1 MNRLYFCALYK
12 YLCEKRYNAS
22 YVHDYPDHYWD
33 PYTLIRFRR
42 LDPKPADPDN
52 PDIQILF
59 VYISYNQG
67 LCIIDPKAMEM
78 LMLNER
84 IYHLSYADPDWVE
97 QCMGFKKSEMLKEL
111 DKDQPFHTYFDIR
124 SNIEFELGRGDYNCS
139 REEQKDKLITS
150 YVKDIEKDMDI
161 WPPYLIGEMM
171 DDSGERMKKEA
182 MLNGRYL
189 FSLGLIQILS
199 VMAAELDKRYI
210 PTSIGPTTGIKSFF
224 NTFTKDEF
232 EVYWGR
238 IWACSGTYNPASM
251 WLTCF
256 DNGLIRIDMPH
267 TNHQTDILQ
276 LDPRTFVR
284 LPYPEIYA
292 EECKYLPTERWYDVL
307 KLKIN
312 EYLMMANINNHYN
325 RKDEN
330 DEQTQKR

>member
-67 LCIIDPKAMEM
+67 ICIIDPKAMEM
-78 LMLNER
+78 LMLHER
-84 IYHLSYADPDWVE
+84 LYYLSYADPDWVE
-97 QCMGFKKSEMLKEL
+97 QSGFKKSEMLKEIEK
-111 DKDQPFHTYFDIR
+111 DKPFHRYFDIR
-124 SNIEFELGRGDYNCS
+124 YNIEFDLGRNDYNCS
-139 REEQKDKLITS
+139 REEQKDKLITN

-189 FSLGLIQILS
+189 FSIGLIQILN
-199 VMAAELDKRYI
+199 VMAAELDKRYL
-210 PTSIGPTTGIKSFF
+210 PTVIGQTGGIKSRFS
-224 NTFTKDEF
+224 TFAKDEF

-238 IWACSGTYNPASM
+238 MWACSGTYNPTSM

-256 DNGLIRIDMPH
+256 DNGLIRIDIPH
-267 TNHQTDILQ
+267 TSHQTDILQ

-284 LPYPEIYA
+284 LPYPMVYNAVETS
-292 EECKYLPTERWYDVL
+292 EYLPTDRWYDVL

-312 EYLMMANINNHYN
+312 EYLMMANINNRYN
-325 RKDEN
+325 RN
-330 DEQTQKR
+330 GG

>member
-12 YLCEKRYNAS
+12 YLYEKRYHAS

-33 PYTLIRFRR
+33 PYTLIKFQR

-52 PDIQILF
+52 PGLQILF
-59 VYISYNQG
+59 VYLSCNQG

-84 IYHLSYADPDWVE
+84 LYYLSYANPDWVE
-97 QCMGFKKSEMLKEL
+97 QSMGFKKSEMLKEIEK
-111 DKDQPFHTYFDIR
+111 DKPFHKYFDIR
-124 SNIEFELGRGDYNCS
+124 YNIEFELGGNNYNCS
-139 REEQKDKLITS
+139 RKEQKDKLITG
-150 YVKDIEKDMDI
+150 YVKDIEKYMDI

-171 DDSGERMKKEA
+171 DDSGERMKRAA

-189 FSLGLIQILS
+189 FSIGLIQILN
-199 VMAAELDKRYI
+199 VMAAELDKRYL
-210 PTSIGPTTGIKSFF
+210 PTVIGQTDGIKSCF
-224 NTFTKDEF
+224 NTFVKDEF

-238 IWACSGTYNPASM
+238 MWACSGTYIPASM

-256 DNGLIRIDMPH
+256 DNGLIRIDIPNMW
-267 TNHQTDILQ
+267 QLTDIIQ

-284 LPYPEIYA
+284 LPYPEHHA
-292 EECKYLPTERWYDVL
+292 EEGKYLPTDRWYDVL

-312 EYLMMANINNHYN
+312 EYLTMANINNPYN
-325 RKDEN
+325 KKDN
-330 DEQTQKR
+330 DDD

>member
-12 YLCEKRYNAS
+12 YLYEKSYHAS
-22 YVHDYPDHYWD
+22 YVHVKPDHYWD
-33 PYTLIRFRR
+33 PYTLIRFQR

-78 LMLNER
+78 LMIHER
-84 IYHLSYADPDWVE
+84 LYYLSYADPDWVE
-97 QCMGFKKSEMLKEL
+97 QCMGFKKSELLKEL
-111 DKDQPFHTYFDIR
+111 DKDGPLFSRYFDIKN
-124 SNIEFELGRGDYNCS
+124 NIEFELGRNDYQCS
-139 REEQKDKLITS
+139 REEQKDRLITN

-189 FSLGLIQILS
+189 FSIGLIQILN
-199 VMAAELDKRYI
+199 VMATELDKRYL
-210 PTSIGPTTGIKSFF
+210 PTAISPTDGIKSYF
-224 NTFTKDEF
+224 NTFAKDEF

-238 IWACSGTYNPASM
+238 MWACSGTYNPASM

-267 TNHQTDILQ
+267 TLQQTDILQ

-292 EECKYLPTERWYDVL
+292 EGDKYLPTERWYDVL

-312 EYLMMANINNHYN
+312 EYLMMTNINNHHN
-325 RKDEN
+325 RKDE
-330 DEQTQKR
+330 K

>member
-22 YVHDYPDHYWD
+22 YVHITPDHYWD
-33 PYTLIRFRR
+33 QYTLIRFRR
-42 LDPKPADPDN
+42 LDPKPVDPDI
-52 PDIQILF
+52 PDVQILF
-59 VYISYNQG
+59 VYLSYNQG
-67 LCIIDPKAMEM
+67 ICIIDPKAMEM
-78 LMLNER
+78 LMLHER
-84 IYHLSYADPDWVE
+84 LYYLSYADPDWVE
-97 QCMGFKKSEMLKEL
+97 QSGFQKSEMLKEIEK
-111 DKDQPFHTYFDIR
+111 DKPFHRYFDIK
-124 SNIEFELGRGDYNCS
+124 SNIEFELGRNDYNCS
-139 REEQKDKLITS
+139 REEQKDKLITD
-150 YVKDIEKDMDI
+150 YVKDIEKDMSI

-189 FSLGLIQILS
+189 FSIGLIQILN
-199 VMAAELDKRYI
+199 VMAAELDKRYL
-210 PTSIGPTTGIKSFF
+210 PTVIGQTNGIKSFF
-224 NTFTKDEF
+224 STFAKDEF

-238 IWACSGTYNPASM
+238 MWACSGTYNPASM

-256 DNGLIRIDMPH
+256 DNGLIRIDIPH
-267 TNHQTDILQ
+267 TLKQTDILQ

-292 EECKYLPTERWYDVL
+292 EGDKYLPTERWYYVL

-325 RKDEN
+325 RKDE
-330 DEQTQKR
+330 K

>member
-22 YVHDYPDHYWD
+22 YVHVEPDHYWD

-42 LDPKPADPDN
+42 LDPKPVDPDN

-59 VYISYNQG
+59 VYLSYNQG

-78 LMLNER
+78 LMLHGR
-84 IYHLSYADPDWVE
+84 LHYLSYADPDWVE
-97 QCMGFKKSEMLKEL
+97 QSMGFKKSEMLKEIEE
-111 DKDQPFHTYFDIR
+111 DKPFHRYFDIR

-139 REEQKDKLITS
+139 KEEQRDKLITD
-150 YVKDIEKDMDI
+150 YVFDIEKDMGI

-189 FSLGLIQILS
+189 FSIGLIQILN
-199 VMAAELDKRYI
+199 VMAAELDKRYL
-210 PTSIGPTTGIKSFF
+210 PTVIGQTDGIKSVFK
-224 NTFTKDEF
+224 TFGGDEF

-238 IWACSGTYNPASM
+238 MWACSGTYIPASM

-256 DNGLIRIDMPH
+256 DNGLIRIDIPH
-267 TNHQTDILQ
+267 TLQQTDILQ

-284 LPYPEIYA
+284 LPYPMIYNTA
-292 EECKYLPTERWYDVL
+292 ETNEYLPTDRWYDVL

-312 EYLMMANINNHYN
+312 EYLMMANINNHHG
-325 RKDEN
+325 RKDE
-330 DEQTQKR
+330 K

>member
-12 YLCEKRYNAS
+12 YLYEKRYNAS

-52 PDIQILF
+52 PGIQTLF
-59 VYISYNQG
+59 VYLSYNQG

-78 LMLNER
+78 LMLHER
-84 IYHLSYADPDWVE
+84 LYHLSYADPDWVE
-97 QCMGFKKSEMLKEL
+97 EHKGFKKSELLKEL
-111 DKDQPFHTYFDIR
+111 EEDRPFHRYFDIE
-124 SNIEFELGRGDYNCS
+124 STIEFDLGRDDYTCS
-139 REEQKDKLITS
+139 KEEQKDKLITD

-189 FSLGLIQILS
+189 FSIGLIQILS
-199 VMAAELDKRYI
+199 VMAAELDKRYL
-210 PTSIGPTTGIKSFF
+210 PTAIGPTDGIKSCFK
-224 NTFTKDEF
+224 TFIKDEF

-238 IWACSGTYNPASM
+238 MWVCSGAYNPSSM
-251 WLTCF
+251 WLTCY

-267 TNHQTDILQ
+267 THQSTDILQ
-276 LDPRTFVR
+276 LSPRTFVR
-284 LPYPEIYA
+284 LPYSEIYA
-292 EECKYLPTERWYDVL
+292 EGDKYLPTDRWYDVL

-325 RKDEN
+325 REDE
-330 DEQTQKR
+330 K

>member
-1 MNRLYFCALYK
+1 MNRLHFCALYK
-12 YLCEKRYNAS
+12 YLDEKRYHAS
-22 YVHDYPDHYWD
+22 YVHVKPDNYWD
-33 PYTLIRFRR
+33 PYTLIRFQR
-42 LDPKPADPDN
+42 LDPKPVDPDN

-59 VYISYNQG
+59 VYLSYNQG

-78 LMLNER
+78 LMLHER
-84 IYHLSYADPDWVE
+84 LYYLSYADPDWVE
-97 QCMGFKKSEMLKEL
+97 QSAGFKKSEMLKEL
-111 DKDQPFHTYFDIR
+111 EEDKPFHKYFDIR

-139 REEQKDKLITS
+139 REEQRDKLITD

-189 FSLGLIQILS
+189 FSLGLIQVLS
-199 VMAAELDKRYI
+199 VMAAELDKRYL
-210 PTSIGPTTGIKSFF
+210 PTVISQTDGIKSCFS
-224 NTFTKDEF
+224 TFAKDEF

-238 IWACSGTYNPASM
+238 MWACSGTYIPAAM

-256 DNGLIRIDMPH
+256 DNGLIRIDIPH
-267 TNHQTDILQ
+267 TNQQTDILQ

-284 LPYPEIYA
+284 LPYPMIYNTDD
-292 EECKYLPTERWYDVL
+292 CKYLPTDRWYDVL

-312 EYLMMANINNHYN
+312 EYLLMANINNPYN
-325 RKDEN
+325 RKDE
-330 DEQTQKR
+330 K

>member
-67 LCIIDPKAMEM
+67 LCVIDPKAMEM

-84 IYHLSYADPDWVE
+84 LYHLSYADPDWVE

-124 SNIEFELGRGDYNCS
+124 DNIEFELGRGDYHCS
-139 REEQKDKLITS
+139 REEQKDKLITGF
-150 YVKDIEKDMDI
+150 VKAIEKYMSI

-199 VMAAELDKRYI
+199 VMAAELDKRYL
-210 PTSIGPTTGIKSFF
+210 PTAIGPTDGIKSCF
-224 NTFTKDEF
+224 NTFAKDEF

-267 TNHQTDILQ
+267 TNQQTDILQ

-292 EECKYLPTERWYDVL
+292 EECKYL
-307 KLKIN
+307 
-312 EYLMMANINNHYN
+312 
-325 RKDEN
+325 
-330 DEQTQKR
+330 

>member
-12 YLCEKRYNAS
+12 YLCEKRYHSS
-22 YVHDYPDHYWD
+22 YVHVKPDHYWD

-42 LDPKPADPDN
+42 LDPKPVDLDN

-59 VYISYNQG
+59 VYLSYNQG

-78 LMLNER
+78 LMFHGRL
-84 IYHLSYADPDWVE
+84 YYLSYADPDWVE
-97 QCMGFKKSEMLKEL
+97 QSGFKKSEMLKEIEK
-111 DKDQPFHTYFDIR
+111 DKPFHRYFDIMH
-124 SNIEFELGRGDYNCS
+124 NIEFELGRNDYNCS
-139 REEQKDKLITS
+139 REEQKDKLITD

-171 DDSGERMKKEA
+171 DDSSERMKKEA

-189 FSLGLIQILS
+189 FSIGLIQILS
-199 VMAAELDKRYI
+199 VMAVELDKRYL
-210 PTSIGPTTGIKSFF
+210 PTAIGPTDGIKSFF
-224 NTFTKDEF
+224 STFTKDEF

-238 IWACSGTYNPASM
+238 LWACSGAYNPSSM

-256 DNGLIRIDMPH
+256 DNGLIRIDIPH
-267 TNHQTDILQ
+267 TLQQTDILQ

-284 LPYPEIYA
+284 LPYPKIYA
-292 EECKYLPTERWYDVL
+292 EEKKYLPTERWYDVL

-325 RKDEN
+325 RKDE
-330 DEQTQKR
+330 K

>member
-12 YLCEKRYNAS
+12 YLYEKRYHAS
-22 YVHDYPDHYWD
+22 YVHVESDHYWD

-52 PDIQILF
+52 PDLQILF
-59 VYISYNQG
+59 VYLSYNQG

-78 LMLNER
+78 LMLHER
-84 IYHLSYADPDWVE
+84 LYYLSYTDPDWVE
-97 QCMGFKKSEMLKEL
+97 QSEFKKSEMLKEL
-111 DKDQPFHTYFDIR
+111 EEDKPFHRYFDI
-124 SNIEFELGRGDYNCS
+124 SSTIEFELGRNNYNCS
-139 REEQKDKLITS
+139 REEQKDKLITD

-182 MLNGRYL
+182 MLNARYL
-189 FSLGLIQILS
+189 FSLGLIQVLG
-199 VMAAELDKRYI
+199 VMVAELDKRYL
-210 PTSIGPTTGIKSFF
+210 PTVIGQTDGIKSCFS
-224 NTFTKDEF
+224 TFAKDEF

-238 IWACSGTYNPASM
+238 MWACSGTYNPASI

-267 TNHQTDILQ
+267 TLHQTDILQ
-276 LDPRTFVR
+276 LDLRTFVR

-292 EECKYLPTERWYDVL
+292 EGDKYLPTDRWYDVL
-307 KLKIN
+307 KLEIN
-312 EYLMMANINNHYN
+312 MYLMMANINNHYN
-325 RKDEN
+325 RKDE
-330 DEQTQKR
+330 K

>member
-12 YLCEKRYNAS
+12 YLYEKRYNAS
-22 YVHDYPDHYWD
+22 YVHVEPDHYWD

-59 VYISYNQG
+59 VYLSYNQG
-67 LCIIDPKAMEM
+67 LCIIDPKAMEI
-78 LMLNER
+78 LMLHER
-84 IYHLSYADPDWVE
+84 LYYMSYADPDWVE
-97 QCMGFKKSEMLKEL
+97 LRTGGFKKSAMLKEIEK
-111 DKDQPFHTYFDIR
+111 DKPFHKYFDIR
-124 SNIEFELGRGDYNCS
+124 SNIEFELGRGNYNCS
-139 REEQKDKLITS
+139 KEEQRDKLITN

-189 FSLGLIQILS
+189 FSIGMIQILN
-199 VMAAELDKRYI
+199 VMAAELDKRYL
-210 PTSIGPTTGIKSFF
+210 PTVIGQTDGIKSFF
-224 NTFTKDEF
+224 NVFAKDEF

-238 IWACSGTYNPASM
+238 MWTCSGTYNPASM

-267 TNHQTDILQ
+267 TLHQTDILQ

-284 LPYPEIYA
+284 LPYPMIYNAA
-292 EECKYLPTERWYDVL
+292 EGSEYLPTDRWYDVL

-312 EYLMMANINNHYN
+312 EYLMMVNINNPYN
-325 RKDEN
+325 RKD
-330 DEQTQKR
+330 

>member
-22 YVHDYPDHYWD
+22 YVHVEPEHYWD

-59 VYISYNQG
+59 VYLSYNQG

-78 LMLNER
+78 LMLHER
-84 IYHLSYADPDWVE
+84 LYYMSYSDPDWVE
-97 QCMGFKKSEMLKEL
+97 LRMGGFKKSEMLKEIE
-111 DKDQPFHTYFDIR
+111 KDQPFHKYFDIK
-124 SNIEFELGRGDYNCS
+124 SNIEFELGRYDYNCS
-139 REEQKDKLITS
+139 KEEQRDKLITD

-189 FSLGLIQILS
+189 FSIGLIQILN
-199 VMAAELDKRYI
+199 VMAAELDKRYL
-210 PTSIGPTTGIKSFF
+210 PTVIGQTDGIKSSFS
-224 NTFTKDEF
+224 TFAKDEF

-238 IWACSGTYNPASM
+238 MWTCSGTYIPSAM
-251 WLTCF
+251 WLMCF

-267 TNHQTDILQ
+267 TLQQTDILQ

-284 LPYPEIYA
+284 LPYPMIYND
-292 EECKYLPTERWYDVL
+292 EENKYLPTDRWYDVL

-312 EYLMMANINNHYN
+312 EYLMMTNINNRYN
-325 RKDEN
+325 RKDAG
-330 DEQTQKR
+330 